1 MIREFAFGIT
11 KRHNFMQSN
20 YILELL
26 GNKLD
31 TYMSLWEY
39 DESVKEYFNEKKT
52 IANYPGKIYIPKEF
66 ILDVDGQNPKM
77 AQNKAIGL
85 TILLNDLEIP
95 YKTYFSGRGF
105 HLHIPNTAFRWEPCD
120 DLHIKVKEELTRK
133 GIFEYADVSVT
144 DKTRLI
150 RVPNTRNMKSGKWKI
165 EIEGPNIDIDT
176 ILENAKTKDKNEKFK
191 ELEGEEVNPVFD
203 CLIKKSHG
211 TKVLYKTKSHGRN
224 ADPVNYPCISK
235 MLEGTGYGG
244 RHAVALRLSAWF
256 RWLYPE
262 STVRNIMEQWRLKVA
277 SHKHPFTHKE
287 MDNIVESAYSG
298 HSGAG
303 NRYGCQDSIMD
314 KYCSKT
320 CRLFR
325 AKDSQNVMTADKMEA
340 EFLDFL
346 QSDLKPIDIGKIY
359 GESLPIYPGEV
370 VLLQAPPK
378 CMKTMLLQNWVYL
391 LKKKTYFL
399 ELEMSS
405 RQMWQRFLGIH
416 SGYDEKKIK
425 EAYKSGTFRG
435 ISKHFQWLT
444 VDYSPCYAGELRQRI
459 QMLPEKPEIVIVD
472 HMGLFRSQQRDAN
485 MKVEE
490 VSQSLMELA
499 IQENVIVIAISEI
512 NKSSFKDGM
521 DIASSKGSFRVAYN
535 ANKIL
540 GLTPHFNNGII
551 IALDLKTIANREKE
565 TLNTVLSVNNTRIGQ
580 AQSVDE
586 FIL

>member
-1 MIREFAFGIT
+1 MIKEFAFGIS
-11 KRHNFMQSN
+11 KRHNFMESN
-20 YILELL
+20 YMLELL

-31 TYMSLWEY
+31 TFMSLWEY
-39 DESVKEYFNEKKT
+39 DEEVKEYFSKEKT
-52 IANYPGKIYIPKEF
+52 ISNYNGKIYIPKEF

-95 YKTYFSGRGF
+95 FKTYFSGRGF

-133 GIFEYADVSVT
+133 GVFEYADVSVT

-165 EIEGPNIDIDT
+165 EIESPNLDIDT
-176 ILENAKTKDKNEKFK
+176 ILMKADMPMRNDKWS

-203 CLIKKSHG
+203 CLVKKSHG
-211 TKVLYKTKSHGRN
+211 TKVQYKTKSHGRN
-224 ADPVNYPCISK
+224 PDPVNYPCISK

-262 STVRNIMEQWRLKVA
+262 STVRMIMEQWRKRVE
-277 SHKHPFTHKE
+277 SKEHPFTSKE
-287 MDNIVESAYSG
+287 MDNIIESAYSG
-298 HSGAG
+298 HNGAG
-303 NRYGCQDSIMD
+303 NRYGCADTIMD

-320 CRLFR
+320 CRLFK
-325 AKDSQNVMTADKMEA
+325 AKDSQNVMTADNMEA

-346 QSDLKPIDIGKIY
+346 QSDIKPIDVGALY

-391 LKKKTYFL
+391 LKRKTYFV

-416 SGYDEKKIK
+416 TGYDEEKIK
-425 EAYKSGTFRG
+425 EAYRQGAFKG
-435 ISKHFQWLT
+435 ISKNFDWLT
-444 VDYSPCYAGELRQRI
+444 VDYSPCQAYELRQRI
-459 QMLPEKPEIVIVD
+459 SMLPVKPEIVVVD
-472 HMGLFRSQQRDAN
+472 HMGLFRSQQKDAN
-485 MKVEE
+485 MKTEE
-490 VSQSLMELA
+490 VSQALMELA
-499 IQENVIVIAISEI
+499 IQENVIVLAVSEI
-512 NKSSFKDGM
+512 NKSSFKDGL
-521 DIASSKGSFRVAYN
+521 DLSSSKGSFRVAYN

-540 GLTPHFNNGII
+540 GLTPHFNQGKI

-565 TLNTVLSVNNTRIGQ
+565 TLNCVLSVNNTRIGQ
-580 AQSVDE
+580 AQTVDE
-586 FIL
+586 FTL